1 MFAVRSGGDGAG
13 AVPGPRRA
21 LTTLIVDWGGVL
33 TGPLPETIAAWAQDE
48 GVDLDEYFA
57 LIDHWL
63 GPTYAEVSRV
73 NPIHALETGQ
83 LAVPDF
89 ERKLADAMFER
100 TGRHFNGNGV
110 VARMFDMFQ
119 HAPDM
124 NGLVYRA
131 RAAGLKTALLSNS
144 WGNEYPR
151 DGWDDMFDATVISH
165 EVGLRK
171 PDPAIFMHVCDLLGV
186 EPQDCVF
193 VDDLVT
199 NTRAAAALGMVSV
212 LHEKYDTTLLEL
224 ETLFSMDLR

>member
-1 MFAVRSGGDGAG
+1 M
-13 AVPGPRRA
+13 
-21 LTTLIVDWGGVL
+21 DWGGVL
-33 TGPLPETIAAWAQDE
+33 TGPLPDTIEAWARTE
-48 GVDLDEYFA
+48 GVDLNEYFA

-63 GPTYAEVSRV
+63 GPDYAEVSRV

-89 ERKLADAMFER
+89 EGKLAEAMRER
-100 TGRHFNGNGV
+100 TGADFNGDGV
-110 VARMFDMFQ
+110 VARMFNMFQ

-131 RAAGLKTALLSNS
+131 RSAGLRTALLSNS

-171 PDPAIFMHVCDLLGV
+171 PDPEIFQLVCTLLDV
-186 EPQDCVF
+186 PAAECVF
-193 VDDLVT
+193 VDDLDV
-199 NTRAAAALGMVSV
+199 NTRAAASLGMVAV
-212 LHEKYDTTLLEL
+212 LHRDYEQTLLEL
-224 ETLFSMDLR
+224 EAVFGMELR